1 MEEKN
6 KIKSNKWRKWE
17 MKKCIKK
24 YNGEDAKD
32 MIKIKLHILEVKINC
47 KKNLDGIKWWIWMT
61 FCSNHDETREYI
73 MECGR
78 ESSGK
83 QYQITEKTTEKIL
96 KIYRENKA
104 QRYMQIGRLKKT
116 REKRSRIQVKI
127 GQEKYMS

>member
-1 MEEKN
+1 
-6 KIKSNKWRKWE
+6 
-17 MKKCIKK
+17 
-24 YNGEDAKD
+24 
-32 MIKIKLHILEVKINC
+32 
-47 KKNLDGIKWWIWMT
+47 MT
-61 FCSNHDETREYI
+61 FCNNHDETREYI